1 MSRLVRK
8 RLLQMIPVFFLVS
21 LISFALI
28 YVSPGDPVTSML
40 AANGQTVDP
49 EVAAQMK
56 AELGLDQPVYIQYIQ
71 WLGGICSGNL
81 GESIVS
87 GKPVLDELLVRFPVT
102 VFLAVLSL
110 VLTLIISVPVGFL
123 LAVKRNSLTDHV
135 IRVLS
140 FGGSAVPGFLMALL
154 LVYIFA
160 LQLGWLPSMGRPS
173 GTAWILPVLTL
184 VICESAVYIRQ
195 IRAIVIQELEQDYVE
210 ALRMRGIPEKR
221 ILWNN
226 VLKAVAPTILILV
239 GMTLGQLLGGTAIIE
254 TVFNWPGLGQ
264 YAVQE
269 VFARDYP
276 VIQGYVLLMALIFMI
291 VNLVVDLVQARVD
304 PRVYAQ
310 LKAGVRA

>member
-1 MSRLVRK
+1 MN
-8 RLLQMIPVFFLVS
+8 Q
-21 LISFALI
+21 
-28 YVSPGDPVTSML
+28 
-40 AANGQTVDP
+40 
-49 EVAAQMK
+49 
-56 AELGLDQPVYIQYIQ
+56 
-71 WLGGICSGNL
+71 
-81 GESIVS
+81 
-87 GKPVLDELLVRFPVT
+87 RF
-102 VFLAVLSL
+102 
-110 VLTLIISVPVGFL
+110 
-123 LAVKRNSLTDHV
+123 
-135 IRVLS
+135 
-140 FGGSAVPGFLMALL
+140 
-154 LVYIFA
+154 IF
-160 LQLGWLPSMGRPS
+160 
-173 GTAWILPVLTL
+173 V
-184 VICESAVYIRQ
+184 
-195 IRAIVIQELEQDYVE
+195 VIQELEQDYVE

>member
-1 MSRLVRK
+1 MSRFVRK

-102 VFLAVLSL
+102 VFLAVISL

-173 GTAWILPVLTL
+173 GTAWILPILTL
-184 VICESAVYIRQ
+184 VICESAVYIRS
-195 IRAIVIQELEQDYVE
+195 YS
-210 ALRMRGIPEKR
+210 R
-221 ILWNN
+221 I
-226 VLKAVAPTILILV
+226 
-239 GMTLGQLLGGTAIIE
+239 GTR
-254 TVFNWPGLGQ
+254 LC
-264 YAVQE
+264 
-269 VFARDYP
+269 
-276 VIQGYVLLMALIFMI
+276 
-291 VNLVVDLVQARVD
+291 
-304 PRVYAQ
+304 
-310 LKAGVRA
+310 